1 MGATSMVRGGGTRY
15 LPLGFSMESSPP
27 QGYDGGGS
35 SSRRVNSSS
44 YAEKP
49 SEDKINNN
57 TSRFGDVEF
66 EFLAD
71 IIGEMSSFLDNNNGH
86 EDDVCHRQN
95 NDPMQFDDDEEDHDG
110 DDDDNSNNGEANES
124 ITFWQNQYQLLQ
136 ANIQRT
142 SSLESRIRNEAKEA
156 VEELRSSA
164 EMMCSCSGRGRQV
177 DASSCR
183 NCLMRQVSRRLQAA
197 GFDSAICK
205 TKWKTSPNLPPGEHT
220 FVDVIDS
227 TSSKRG
233 DIIRVII
240 EVNFRAE
247 FEMARAGE
255 EYNRLVQRLPEVFVG
270 KVERLNNIIKVLCM
284 GAKRCM
290 KDNKMHMGPWRKQR
304 YMSAKW
310 LGPICDRNTSTI
322 SLSMGHSQRMPKPK
336 PKASMLTVDLDHL
349 APAVRVL

>member
-1 MGATSMVRGGGTRY
+1 MGATSMVRGGGTRF
-15 LPLGFSMESSPP
+15 LPLGLISMEPLSP
-27 QGYDGGGS
+27 GCDS
-35 SSRRVNSSS
+35 SSRVNSSS
-44 YAEKP
+44 YAQKP
-49 SEDKINNN
+49 SDQDINA
-57 TSRFGDVEF
+57 TRFGDVEF
-66 EFLAD
+66 EFLGD
-71 IIGEMSSFLDNNNGH
+71 ISLLDNNGH
-86 EDDVCHRQN
+86 HDDDLCHRHN
-95 NDPMQFDDDEEDHDG
+95 NDPMQFDDDDEEEEDG
-110 DDDDNSNNGEANES
+110 DSNNNNGDANES

-156 VEELRSSA
+156 VEELRRSP
-164 EMMCSCSGRGRQV
+164 EMVCSCSGSGRQV

-183 NCLMRQVSRRLQAA
+183 NCLMRQVSRRLQGA

-205 TKWKTSPNLPPGEHT
+205 TKWRTSPNLPAGEHT
-220 FVDVIDS
+220 FVDVIDN

-247 FEMARAGE
+247 FEMAKTCE

-290 KDNKMHMGPWRKQR
+290 KENKMHMGPWRKQR

-310 LGPICDRNTSTI
+310 LGPCDRNTSTTP
-322 SLSMGHSQRMPKPK
+322 LSMGHSQSKRMPKPK
-336 PKASMLTVDLDHL
+336 AKASMLTVDLHHL
-349 APAVRVL
+349 TPAVKVL

>member
-27 QGYDGGGS
+27 GYDSS
-35 SSRRVNSSS
+35 SSRINSSS

-49 SEDKINNN
+49 SQDSINNA
-57 TSRFGDVEF
+57 TRFGDVEF

-71 IIGEMSSFLDNNNGH
+71 VIGEMSSFLDNNNGH
-86 EDDVCHRQN
+86 DDDDLCHRHN
-95 NDPMQFDDDEEDHDG
+95 NDPIPFDDDEEDHDG
-110 DDDDNSNNGEANES
+110 DDNNNNNGDANES
-124 ITFWQNQYQLLQ
+124 ITFWQNQHQLLQ

-142 SSLESRIRNEAKEA
+142 SSLESRIRNEAKGA

-164 EMMCSCSGRGRQV
+164 EMVCSCSGRGRQV

-183 NCLMRQVSRRLQAA
+183 NCLMRQVSGRLQAA
-197 GFDSAICK
+197 GFDTAICK

-240 EVNFRAE
+240 EVNFRGE

-290 KDNKMHMGPWRKQR
+290 KENKMHMGPWRKQR

-310 LGPICDRNTSTI
+310 LGPCDRNTSTTW
-322 SLSMGHSQRMPKPK
+322 LSMGHSQRMPKSK
-336 PKASMLTVDLDHL
+336 AKASMLTVDLDHL
-349 APAVRVL
+349 TPAVRVL